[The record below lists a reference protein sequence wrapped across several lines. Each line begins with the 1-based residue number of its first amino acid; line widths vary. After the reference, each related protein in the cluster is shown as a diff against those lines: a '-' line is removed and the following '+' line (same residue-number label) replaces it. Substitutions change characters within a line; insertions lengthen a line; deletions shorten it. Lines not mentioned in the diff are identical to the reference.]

1 MSTYRSLPGTQTLP
15 VANARP
21 GRDDAGERQRRVA
34 DNGRGLWSLPE
45 ARWAMSATALFAIGA
60 VLHVAGAPTAL
71 VDVVFIGCYGAGG
84 WEPAVAG
91 LRAARGRV
99 LDVDLL
105 MIVGAI
111 GAAAIGQVL
120 DGGLLIVIFATSGAT
135 EAYATMRTSDSVRAL
150 LTLAPDQASL
160 IEPDGNERRV
170 DAADL
175 VVGDVIV
182 VRPGEIIGAD
192 GTVVSG
198 ASDVDQ
204 ASITG
209 EPLPVFRTIGD
220 DVFAGTLNSHGALT
234 VAVSRPAADSV
245 VARIVALVEQASATK
260 ARTQLFIENIEQR
273 YSVGVVVT
281 TLAVFAVPL
290 ATGSR
295 LAPTLLRAMT
305 YMIVAS
311 PCAVVLATMPPLL
324 AAIANAG
331 RHGVLVKSA
340 VVMEQLGLTTVVAFD
355 KTGTLTHGTPQVRE
369 VITLSGPDELE
380 ALCLAA
386 AAERGSEH
394 PVARAIVA
402 AAHARGLTVPDV
414 TDFSSTLGRGVT
426 ASIASRTVH
435 VGSPALLGA
444 SPTEAAATGRR
455 AVAELEAIGRTAVVV
470 IADQL
475 PLAVIGLTDRVRDGA
490 ALTLDA
496 VRLLTVH
503 EPVLLTGDNV
513 RAARQLAD
521 ETGIGDVRAALL
533 PHEKVAAVD
542 DLRHSGLH
550 VMVVGDG
557 INDAP
562 ALAAAQLGVAMG
574 RSGSDLALSTADAVL
589 VTDDLAALPAMITLS
604 RGARRAVRHNLV
616 LAVVAIAGLISWDLI
631 GNLPLP
637 IGVLG
642 HEGGTVLIGLN
653 GLRMLRSSA
662 WRPAG
667 LGEPDRSSNARTKAP
682 SEKGPHASVSGHP

>member
-1 MSTYRSLPGTQTLP
+1 M
-15 VANARP
+15 VAI
-21 GRDDAGERQRRVA
+21 
-34 DNGRGLWSLPE
+34 
-45 ARWAMSATALFAIGA
+45 ALFAIGA
-60 VLHVAGAPTAL
+60 VLAVAGAPTAL
-71 VDVVFIGCYGAGG
+71 LDGVFVGCYGAGG

-91 LRAARGRV
+91 LRAARGRM

-105 MIVGAI
+105 MIVAAI

-120 DGGLLIVIFATSGAT
+120 DGGLLIVIFATSGAQ
-135 EAYATMRTSDSVRAL
+135 EAYATKRTSDSVRAL
-150 LTLAPDQASL
+150 LTLAPERASL
-160 IEPDGNERRV
+160 IEPDGHERSV

-175 VVGDVIV
+175 VVGDLIV

-192 GTVVSG
+192 GTVVGG

-204 ASITG
+204 ATITG
-209 EPLPVFRTIGD
+209 EPLPVFRTVGD
-220 DVFAGTLNSHGALT
+220 DVFAGTLNGRGALT

-260 ARTQLFIENIEQR
+260 ARTQLFIDRIEQR

-281 TLAVFAVPL
+281 TLAVFAIPL

-305 YMIVAS
+305 FMIVAS

-355 KTGTLTHGTPQVRE
+355 KTGTLTYGTPQVRE
-369 VITLSGPDELE
+369 VIALSGADELA
-380 ALCLAA
+380 ALGLAA

-402 AAHARGLTVPDV
+402 AAHAEGLTVQEA
-414 TDFSSTLGRGVT
+414 TGFCSTPGRGVT
-426 ASIASRTVH
+426 ACIGSRTVH
-435 VGSPALLGA
+435 VGSPVLL
-444 SPTEAAATGRR
+444 EAGRTGTADAGRR
-455 AVAELEAIGRTAVVV
+455 TVAELEAGGRTAVVV
-470 IADQL
+470 VVDGL
-475 PLAVIGLTDRVRDGA
+475 PLAVIGLTDQVRDSA
-490 ALTLDA
+490 ALTLAA
-496 VRLLTVH
+496 VRSLTVH

-513 RAARQLAD
+513 RAARQFGD

-542 DLRHSGLH
+542 ELRDSGQH

-589 VTDDLAALPAMITLS
+589 VTDDLAALPAMIALS
-604 RGARRAVRHNLV
+604 RGARRAVRQNLV

-631 GNLPLP
+631 GDLPLP

-653 GLRMLRSSA
+653 GLRLLRRSA

-667 LGEPDRSSNARTKAP
+667 LPAPRGPDLP
-682 SEKGPHASVSGHP
+682 

>member
-1 MSTYRSLPGTQTLP
+1 M
-15 VANARP
+15 VAI
-21 GRDDAGERQRRVA
+21 
-34 DNGRGLWSLPE
+34 
-45 ARWAMSATALFAIGA
+45 ALFAIGA
-60 VLHVAGAPTAL
+60 VLAVAGAPTAL
-71 VDVVFIGCYGAGG
+71 LDGVFVGCYGAGG

-91 LRAARGRV
+91 LRAARGRM

-105 MIVGAI
+105 MIVAAI

-120 DGGLLIVIFATSGAT
+120 DGGLLIVIFATSGAQ
-135 EAYATMRTSDSVRAL
+135 EAYATKRTSDSVRAL
-150 LTLAPDQASL
+150 LTLAPERASL
-160 IEPDGNERRV
+160 IEPDGHERSV

-175 VVGDVIV
+175 VVGDLIV

-192 GTVVSG
+192 GTVVGG

-204 ASITG
+204 ATITG
-209 EPLPVFRTIGD
+209 EPLPVFRTVGD
-220 DVFAGTLNSHGALT
+220 DVFAGTLNGRGALT

-260 ARTQLFIENIEQR
+260 ARTQLFIDRIEQR

-281 TLAVFAVPL
+281 TLAVFAIPL

-305 YMIVAS
+305 FMIVAS

-355 KTGTLTHGTPQVRE
+355 KTGTLTYGTPQVRE
-369 VITLSGPDELE
+369 VIALSGADELA
-380 ALCLAA
+380 ALGLAA

-402 AAHARGLTVPDV
+402 AAHAEGLTVQEA
-414 TDFSSTLGRGVT
+414 TGFCSTPGRGVT
-426 ASIASRTVH
+426 ACIGSRTVH
-435 VGSPALLGA
+435 VGSPVLL
-444 SPTEAAATGRR
+444 EAGRTGTADAGRR
-455 AVAELEAIGRTAVVV
+455 TVAELEAGGRTAVVV
-470 IADQL
+470 VVDGL
-475 PLAVIGLTDRVRDGA
+475 PLAVIGLTDQVRDSA
-490 ALTLDA
+490 ALTLAA
-496 VRLLTVH
+496 VRSLTVH

-513 RAARQLAD
+513 RAARQLGD

-542 DLRHSGLH
+542 ELRRSGQH

-589 VTDDLAALPAMITLS
+589 VTDDLAALPAMIALS
-604 RGARRAVRHNLV
+604 RGARRAVRQNLV

-631 GNLPLP
+631 GDLPLP

-653 GLRMLRSSA
+653 GLRLLRRSA

-667 LGEPDRSSNARTKAP
+667 LPAPRGPDLP
-682 SEKGPHASVSGHP
+682 